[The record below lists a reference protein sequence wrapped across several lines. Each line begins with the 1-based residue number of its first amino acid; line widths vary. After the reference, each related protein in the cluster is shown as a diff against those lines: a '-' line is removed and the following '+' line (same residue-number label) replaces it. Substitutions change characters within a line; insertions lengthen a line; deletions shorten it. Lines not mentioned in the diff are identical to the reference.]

1 MTTREQLSDLVGA
14 RVVDDSGAA
23 IGTVGAV
30 YLDEGGRPAWAT
42 VRTGTAGE
50 ADAFVPL
57 QDGRLEGAALVVPF
71 DGDRVRQAPRPGTH
85 AHPSTEETERL
96 RQHYGLA
103 ADVGGPASPATPP
116 HEPDEPDEADEPG
129 EPHGSVP
136 GAAYDRPREALPSSH
151 EEGVTRRTGAGA
163 DTGIRR
169 LLHRYR
175 PGRRDR
181 SGTSGA

>member
-14 RVVDDSGAA
+14 GVVDDSGAA

-116 HEPDEPDEADEPG
+116 HEPDEPKEPG

-136 GAAYDRPREALPSSH
+136 GAAYDRPREAMPSSH
-151 EEGVTRRTGAGA
+151 VEGVTRRTGAGA

-181 SGTSGA
+181 SGSSGV